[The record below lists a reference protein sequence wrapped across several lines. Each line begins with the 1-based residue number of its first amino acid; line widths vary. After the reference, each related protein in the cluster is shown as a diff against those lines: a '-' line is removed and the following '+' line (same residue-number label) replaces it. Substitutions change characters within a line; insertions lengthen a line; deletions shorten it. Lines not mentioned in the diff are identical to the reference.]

1 MTCAISVFDILKI
14 GIGPSSSH
22 TLGPWKA
29 SLAFLEEIKDPS
41 IAPKISTVEAHLYG
55 SLALTGI
62 GHGTDTAIML
72 GLSGEAPETMPLF
85 KVQSI
90 PEDILYHHRLKLGD
104 HGIIPFSYEEN
115 IRFHFNEVLP
125 FHPNGMKFIVL
136 DEYKNSILEST
147 FYSIGGGFI
156 TKGAQDNLELP
167 ESNKVPFHFS
177 SSDELIQI
185 CEEQK
190 ISIAELAYA
199 NELAWRP
206 EQGVKDGLDN
216 IWRVMAESIHRG
228 CHTEGLLPGGLNVVR
243 RAARINQK
251 LLGQAQI
258 DDSEIWVKTI
268 KENQYSFS
276 DILKWVSCFAMAV
289 NEENASFGRIVT
301 APTNGAAGV
310 IPAVLKYMQ
319 CFAKPNSDKKD
330 IHNFLL
336 TASIVGSLFKHKATI
351 SAAMGG
357 CQAEIGVSS
366 SMAAAALTAG
376 LGGSVQQAFIAA
388 EIAMEHHLGMT
399 CDPIKGLV
407 QVPCIERNSM
417 GAIKAITA
425 TNLALETDPTH
436 AKVSLDDVIHTMWET
451 AQDMNL
457 KYKETSQGGLAT
469 NVSLPEC

>member
-29 SLAFLEEIKDPS
+29 SLAFLEEIQDPS
-41 IAPKISTVEAHLYG
+41 IANRINSIEAHLYG

-62 GHGTDTAIML
+62 GHGTDIAIML
-72 GLSGEAPETMPLF
+72 GLSGESPETMPLF

-90 PEDILYHHRLKLGD
+90 PEHIHNNHQLNLGNRK
-104 HGIIPFSYEEN
+104 IIPFTYEQN
-115 IRFHFNEVLP
+115 IRFHFNEALP
-125 FHPNGMKFIVL
+125 FHPNGLKFTAL
-136 DEYKNSILEST
+136 DDSKNPILESYY
-147 FYSIGGGFI
+147 YSIGGGFI
-156 TKGAQDNLELP
+156 TKGEVDNLERP
-167 ESNKVPFHFS
+167 ESNEVPFHFS
-177 SSDELIQI
+177 SSEELIQI
-185 CEEQK
+185 CEQQN

-206 EQGVKDGLDN
+206 EHEIKEGLDK
-216 IWRVMAESIHRG
+216 IWQIMAESIHRG

-243 RAARINQK
+243 RAAKINQK
-251 LLGQAQI
+251 LLDQAQI
-258 DDSEIWVKTI
+258 NDPESWVNTI
-268 KENQYSFS
+268 KNKPYSFS
-276 DILKWVSCFAMAV
+276 EILKWVSCFAMAV

-319 CFAKPNSDKKD
+319 CFVKTDVSQKE
-330 IHNFLL
+330 IHEFLL
-336 TASIVGSLFKHKATI
+336 TASVVGSLFKHKATI

-366 SMAAAALTAG
+366 SMAAAALTAA
-376 LGGSVQQAFIAA
+376 LGGSMQQALIAA

-417 GAIKAITA
+417 GAVKAITA

-436 AKVSLDDVIHTMWET
+436 TKVSLDDVIHTMWET